1 MSCRSVSHLLPLF
14 DDPEL
19 ASQERES
26 VAAHVARCEA
36 CAAELEAIRSARQQL
51 TGWRD
56 VRVPA
61 GGPQRVMA
69 KVYAATP
76 ARRRLPFLAP
86 QWAGLLAAC
95 AVAVVL
101 WITWPPAAPWCP
113 KLRKALMVPPC
124 CSRLPTRRRH
134 RTPCGAWPRRRRVRA
149 GPSRVRTADPSLFV
163 AQLVAKLAEEAPG
176 VRPDVQPAGDGGL
189 LVQFE
194 RLRRVLH
201 GVLVGLNEADGP
213 GSDYNGR
220 LLALVDTETERTLL
234 LTVARTAFSLNCTA
248 LALLEPV

>member
-69 KVYAATP
+69 KVYGDTCPQAPSVPRP
-76 ARRRLPFLAP
+76 AVGRPAC
-86 QWAGLLAAC
+86 GLRCGGGPLDHLAAGRDRG
-95 AVAVVL
+95 A
-101 WITWPPAAPWCP
+101 
-113 KLRKALMVPPC
+113 RN
-124 CSRLPTRRRH
+124 
-134 RTPCGAWPRRRRVRA
+134 CGKP
-149 GPSRVRTADPSLFV
+149 
-163 AQLVAKLAEEAPG
+163 
-176 VRPDVQPAGDGGL
+176 
-189 LVQFE
+189 
-194 RLRRVLH
+194 
-201 GVLVGLNEADGP
+201 
-213 GSDYNGR
+213 
-220 LLALVDTETERTLL
+220 
-234 LTVARTAFSLNCTA
+234 
-248 LALLEPV
+248 

>member
-101 WITWPPAAPWCP
+101 WITLPPAATVVPETAESP
-113 KLRKALMVPPC
+113 DGTPMLFTASHEEAAPHALRSLASDV
-124 CSRLPTRRRH
+124 
-134 RTPCGAWPRRRRVRA
+134 A
-149 GPSRVRTADPSLFV
+149 GSEPVQVAVRTADPSLFV

-194 RLRRVLH
+194 KVAPRVLH

-234 LTVARTAFSLNCTA
+234 LTVAPHGL
-248 LALLEPV
+248 